1 MPLTVTLNKWSGISR
16 FFVVAVIQACLLAFN
31 SDGISERENAGL
43 QESQH
48 A

>member
-1 MPLTVTLNKWSGISR
+1 MPLTTTLNKWSGISR
-16 FFVVAVIQACLLAFN
+16 FFVVAVVQACLLASN
-31 SDGISERENAGL
+31 PDGISERENAGL